1 MPTRIKSGNILDG
14 EVQEQDLADRAVG
27 FDKIDFAS
35 GGASGDVLTTDG
47 AGNLFFA
54 PPVISGAGSSVTFV
68 AANIAARDAITLQV
82 TGDQVFVR
90 NGATTGEWEMYV
102 WDAAWVLIST
112 QDSAA
117 TDAKTI
123 AGDIDPST
131 ISPVLLG
138 NVSANSRVTLV
149 SIDVSVAFD
158 GAPVLTVGTDAV
170 NNELAADSEMDLG
183 VIGTYTIVTDVEYT
197 ASVDTDIKAY
207 FAAGG
212 ATVGTARVL
221 VTYV

>member
-1 MPTRIKSGNILDG
+1 MPTKIKTGNILDG
-14 EVQEQDLADRAVG
+14 EVKEQDLADGAVG
-27 FDKIDFAS
+27 FEKIDFDS
-35 GGASGDVLTTDG
+35 GGFLGDVLTTDG
-47 AGNLFFA
+47 GGNLFFA
-54 PPVISGAGSSVTFV
+54 PPSVSGAGSSVSFV
-68 AANIAARDAITLQV
+68 VANIAARDALTLQV

-90 NGATTGEWEMYV
+90 NGATTSEWEMYI

-117 TDAKTI
+117 TDARTI
-123 AGDIDPST
+123 AGDINPST
-131 ISPVLLG
+131 ISPLLLG
-138 NVSANSRVTLV
+138 NVSTGSRVTLV

-170 NNELAADSEMDLG
+170 NDELAADAEMDLG
-183 VIGTYTIVTDVEYT
+183 VEGTYTIVTDVQYT
-197 ASVDTDIKAY
+197 GIPDTDIKAY